1 MLEDNE
7 KDKTEQLLEAIIRQL
22 PAEYRGSKVISCGN
36 YKGIINDGEP
46 LIRYLPGNKYEEI
59 YANKVIN
66 GLGIAVVCGLK
77 NMGYKIQDVETE
89 WVPPMIRKNPLNNTP
104 YFNSGI
110 GMSVFFENSK

>member
-77 NMGYKIQDVETE
+77 NKRYKIKEHSIKKGSSKT
-89 WVPPMIRKNPLNNTP
+89 TP